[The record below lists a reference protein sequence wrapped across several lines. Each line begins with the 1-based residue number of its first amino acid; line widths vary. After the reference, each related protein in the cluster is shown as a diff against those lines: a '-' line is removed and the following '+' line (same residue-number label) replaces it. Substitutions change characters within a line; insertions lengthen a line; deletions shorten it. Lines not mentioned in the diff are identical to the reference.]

1 MVNDP
6 YAVLGVS
13 RSATDDEIKQAYRR
27 LAKRYH
33 PDLHP
38 DDPQAAA
45 KMNEINEAYD
55 LIKDAP
61 SRQQY
66 QQQSYN
72 PFYGQTGTSTGTQ
85 QQNPFSGFYYSPF
98 GFHYEWRDGAFH
110 ETQSD
115 TFHRSQQRNY
125 DDTQYTYRPRGSFLW
140 TLIKWFIIINLFLRL
155 ASCLFNPFYFYTSRI
170 TETPPSTPS
179 YSDAAGSMY

>member
-1 MVNDP
+1 MVSDP

-13 RSATDDEIKQAYRR
+13 RNATDDEIKQAYRR

-55 LIKDAP
+55 LIKDAQ

-72 PFYGQTGTSTGTQ
+72 PFGGQTGTSQGAQ
-85 QQNPFSGFYYSPF
+85 QDPFSGFYYSPF
-98 GFHYEWRDGAFH
+98 GFRYEWRDGAFR
-110 ETQSD
+110 ETQDD
-115 TFHRSQQRNY
+115 TFRRTQSPF
-125 DDTQYTYRPRGSFLW
+125 DDAQYTQRPRGSFLW
-140 TLIKWFIIINLFLRL
+140 TLIKWFIILNLFLRL
-155 ASCLFNPFYFYTSRI
+155 TSCLFNPFYYFGSRI
-170 TETPPSTPS
+170 NEAQPRTPS
-179 YSDAAGSMY
+179 SSEVTGSLR